1 MGYTRYYEVTGQID
15 SQKFEK
21 YSEDC
26 KVICDEITKQTGHRL
41 ANWEGE
47 DDPEFTSDE
56 VRFYGVG
63 DNAHETFALSKNS
76 KGFNFT
82 KTQRKPYDRHVLAC
96 LLLAKEYFGENIRV
110 SSDGDND
117 DVEVE
122 SLILQSKRDNKINLL
137 LEN

>member
-1 MGYTRYYEVTGQID
+1 MGYTRYYEVKGQID
-15 SQKFEK
+15 PQKFEK

-26 KVICDEITKQTGHRL
+26 KVICDEITKQTGHGL
-41 ANWEGE
+41 AGWDGEGE
-47 DDPEFTSDE
+47 AKFTNEGIVFNGVDE
-56 VRFYGVG
+56 
-63 DNAHETFALSKNS
+63 DAHETFGISVETT
-76 KGFNFT
+76 GFQFT

-110 SSDGDND
+110 SSDGDNR

-122 SLILQSKRDNKINLL
+122 SMILQFKRDNKINLL

>member
-15 SQKFEK
+15 PQKFEK

-56 VRFYGVG
+56 VRFNGVG
-63 DNAHETFALSKNS
+63 DNAHETFALGKDSS
-76 KGFNFT
+76 GFNFT
-82 KTQRKPYDRHVLAC
+82 KTQRKPYDHHVLAC
-96 LLLAKEYFGENIRV
+96 LLLAKEYFGENIHV
-110 SSDGDND
+110 SSDGDNND
-117 DVEVE
+117 KEIE
-122 SLILQSKRDNKINLL
+122 SLISQLKRNNKINLI